1 MDIFYKSKMKNLE
14 IWIITFVIAIFLL
27 VGVFYYGI
35 LETVANAGAFIISLT
50 IIILA
55 LILLIIFSQ
64 KEPGKN
70 LTQKNKVETKE
81 KKSTIKNSKKKTSK
95 SKK

>member
-1 MDIFYKSKMKNLE
+1 MRNLE

-50 IIILA
+50 IILLA
-55 LILLIIFSQ
+55 LILLIIFSH
-64 KEPGKN
+64 KESRKN
-70 LTQKNKVETKE
+70 LVQKPKVSQKVVSSGEKLKTDV
-81 KKSTIKNSKKKTSK
+81 KKSSSKKSK
-95 SKK
+95 VIRKK